1 MLVATSR
8 AVFLATVVVVVGG
21 RVRAFAT
28 RASRRRA
35 VRARACASFVVV
47 VVVVVTRVSPFAGHT
62 LATAVMVVVIGV
74 VVELAAHD
82 AVPTERTNDVS
93 IERAPVVVVVVVV
106 VAFGEQSMV
115 FMLEVPLVHV
125 EIRPLAQGDEHRGE
139 GEDAEEEDRQRLL
152 GRFWRARGDHRGGA
166 LVARSRVRASARPR
180 PERFARSDANTRRRD
195 RRRATRQQQLL
206 SPSGS
211 LSFRGTRGRP

>member
-8 AVFLATVVVVVGG
+8 AVFLATAVAVVGG

-47 VVVVVTRVSPFAGHT
+47 VVVVTRGSPFAGHI

-82 AVPTERTNDVS
+82 GVPAERTNGVS
-93 IERAPVVVVVVVV
+93 IERAPVVVVVV

-115 FMLEVPLVHV
+115 FMLEVALVHV
-125 EIRPLAQGDEHRGE
+125 EVRPLAQGDEHRGE
-139 GEDAEEEDRQRLL
+139 GEDAEEEDRERLL
-152 GRFWRARGDHRGGA
+152 GRLWRARGDHRG
-166 LVARSRVRASARPR
+166 ARSSRGRGCERRRVRGP
-180 PERFARSDANTRRRD
+180 N
-195 RRRATRQQQLL
+195 
-206 SPSGS
+206 GS
-211 LSFRGTRGRP
+211 RGPT